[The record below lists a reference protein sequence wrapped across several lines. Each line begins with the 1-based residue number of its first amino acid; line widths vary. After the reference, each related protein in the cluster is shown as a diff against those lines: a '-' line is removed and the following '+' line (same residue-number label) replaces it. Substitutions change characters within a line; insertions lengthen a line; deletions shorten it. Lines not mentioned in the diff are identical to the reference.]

1 MVVRHTFAVKNENYS
16 MKRLYFSAFVAL
28 FCLLATR
35 CAGPRIT
42 NAPKPQESYNKYEDT
57 PLMSYLTIPVN
68 ISVDELTRSLN
79 KSTSGEAL
87 YEDFSFADN
96 NNDGLML
103 SIWKSQPIGL
113 SFYGNTIK
121 YRIPLKIW
129 VKKELLFGA
138 AAEAE
143 GELALNFK
151 TAFRLN
157 ADWTIATQTE
167 VEWHE
172 WIARPVLKTGLG
184 SISVETIANAALNRS
199 KRSLAQALDQY
210 VAEEI
215 NLRPYVQSAWNA
227 IQEPVLLDE
236 QYRMWTK
243 TTPVSI
249 SMTPIQTDG
258 NAIQAKIAIQCMND
272 VTFGKE
278 PAFRANSA
286 LPALTLVDDV
296 PNEFMMQ
303 FAAEVPFPEAEQL
316 ARESMVGQVFESG
329 SKKVKVEDV
338 RLWGSNDKV
347 VVNTR
352 LSGSFN
358 GEIYFIGKPEFNALD
373 NTIEVR
379 DLDFH
384 VDTRNTLLRSASWLF
399 KGTIKK
405 KMASAM
411 SFPLADNIG
420 AVRSSAQEAL
430 TNYEIQPGIILNG
443 LLDSV
448 GVQQVRVT
456 PAGIRTDLFSKGKVS
471 VDVKGLY

>member
-1 MVVRHTFAVKNENYS
+1 MNRFYTP
-16 MKRLYFSAFVAL
+16 AL
-28 FCLLATR
+28 GFLLCILTLG
-35 CAGPRIT
+35 CAAPKIT

-57 PLMSYLTIPVN
+57 PLLSYLTVPVL
-68 ISVDELTRSLN
+68 ITVDDLVYSLN

-87 YEDFSFADN
+87 YEDFSYTDN

-103 SIWKSQPIGL
+103 SIWKSRDISL

-129 VKKELLFGA
+129 VKKDLLFGA

-151 TAFRLN
+151 TTYRLN

-172 WIARPVLKTGLG
+172 WMTRPVLKTGLG
-184 SISVETIANAALNRS
+184 SISVETIANVALNRS
-199 KRSLAQALDQY
+199 KRAIAQALDEY
-210 VAEEI
+210 VSEEI
-215 NLRPYVQSAWNA
+215 NLRPYIQSAWNA

-236 QYRMWTK
+236 QYQMWTK

-249 SMTPIQTDG
+249 SMTPIQTVG
-258 NAIQAKIAIQCMND
+258 NAIQAKIAIECLND

-278 PAFRANSA
+278 PVFRPNSV
-286 LPALTLVDDV
+286 LPGLTLVDDV
-296 PNEFMMQ
+296 PEEFMMQ
-303 FAAEVPFPEAEQL
+303 FAAEVPFSEAERL
-316 ARESMVGQVFESG
+316 AREAMAGQTFESG
-329 SKKVKVEDV
+329 KKKVKIEDV
-338 RLWGSNDKV
+338 RLWGSDDRV

-358 GEIYFIGKPEFNALD
+358 GEIYFIGKPQFNAMD
-373 NTIEVR
+373 NAVEVK

-384 VDTRNTLLRSASWLF
+384 VDTKNTLLRSASWLF
-399 KGTIKK
+399 KGPIRK
-405 KMASAM
+405 KMAAAM
-411 SFPLADNIG
+411 TFPLAENIG

-430 TNYEIQPGIILNG
+430 TNYEIQPGILLNG
-443 LLDSV
+443 RLDSV

-456 PAGIRTDLFSKGKVS
+456 PAGIRADLFSKGKVG
-471 VDVKGLY
+471 VDVKGL

>member
-1 MVVRHTFAVKNENYS
+1 MIARHTFAVKNENYS
-16 MKRLYFSAFVAL
+16 MKRLYISAFVAL
-28 FCLLATR
+28 ICLLTTR

-42 NAPKPQESYNKYEDT
+42 NAPKPPESYSKYEDT
-57 PLMSYLTIPVN
+57 PLLSYLTVPVN
-68 ISVDELTRSLN
+68 IGVDELTRSLN
-79 KSTSGEAL
+79 RSTSGEAL
-87 YEDFSFADN
+87 YEDFSFTDN

-103 SIWKSQPIGL
+103 SIWKSQNISL

-129 VKKELLFGA
+129 VKKDLLFGA

-151 TAFRLN
+151 TTYKLN
-157 ADWTIATQTE
+157 TDWTIGTETE

-172 WIARPVLKTGLG
+172 WLARPVLKTGLG
-184 SISVETIANAALNRS
+184 SISVETVANVALNRS
-199 KRSLAQALDQY
+199 KRAIAKALDEY

-215 NLRPYVQSAWNA
+215 NLQPYVQAAWNA
-227 IQEPVLLDE
+227 VQDPVLLDE
-236 QYRMWTK
+236 QYQMWTK
-243 TTPVSI
+243 TTPLSI
-249 SMTPIQTDG
+249 SMTPIQTVG
-258 NAIQAKIAIQCMND
+258 NAIQAKIAIECMND

-278 PAFRANSA
+278 PSFRPNSV

-296 PNEFMMQ
+296 PEEFVMQ
-303 FAAEVPFPEAEQL
+303 FAAEVPFSEAERL
-316 ARESMVGQVFESG
+316 ARAAMTGQIFESG
-329 SKKVKVEDV
+329 KNKVKIEDI

-358 GEIYFIGKPEFNALD
+358 GEIYFIGKPEFNAAD
-373 NTIEVR
+373 NTIEVK

-384 VDTRNTLLRSASWLF
+384 IDTKNTLLRSASWLF
-399 KGTIKK
+399 KGPIRK

-411 SFPLADNIG
+411 EFPLAENIG
-420 AVRSSAQEAL
+420 AVKSSAQASL
-430 TNYEIQPGIILNG
+430 SGYEIQPGIILNG

-456 PAGIRTDLFSKGKVS
+456 PAGIRADLFSKGKVG
-471 VDVKGLY
+471 VDVKGL

>member
-1 MVVRHTFAVKNENYS
+1 MNRFYTP
-16 MKRLYFSAFVAL
+16 AL
-28 FCLLATR
+28 GFLLCILTLG
-35 CAGPRIT
+35 CAAPKIT

-57 PLMSYLTIPVN
+57 PLLSYLTVPVL
-68 ISVDELTRSLN
+68 ITVDDLVYSLN
-79 KSTSGEAL
+79 RSTSGEAL
-87 YEDFSFADN
+87 YEDFSYTDN

-103 SIWKSQPIGL
+103 SIWKSRDISL

-129 VKKELLFGA
+129 VKKDLLFGA

-151 TAFRLN
+151 TTYRLN

-172 WIARPVLKTGLG
+172 WMTRPVLKTGLG
-184 SISVETIANAALNRS
+184 SISVETIANVALNRS
-199 KRSLAQALDQY
+199 KRAIAQALDEY
-210 VAEEI
+210 VSEEI
-215 NLRPYVQSAWNA
+215 NLRPYIQSAWNA

-236 QYRMWTK
+236 QYQMWTK

-249 SMTPIQTDG
+249 SMTPIQTVG
-258 NAIQAKIAIQCMND
+258 NAIQAKIAIECLND

-278 PAFRANSA
+278 PVFRPNSV
-286 LPALTLVDDV
+286 LPGLTLVDDV
-296 PNEFMMQ
+296 PEEFMMQ
-303 FAAEVPFPEAEQL
+303 FAAEVPFSEAERL
-316 ARESMVGQVFESG
+316 AREAMAGQTFESG
-329 SKKVKVEDV
+329 KKKVKIEDV
-338 RLWGSNDKV
+338 RLWGSDDRV

-358 GEIYFIGKPEFNALD
+358 GEIYFIGKPQFNAMD
-373 NTIEVR
+373 NAVEVK

-384 VDTRNTLLRSASWLF
+384 VDTKNTLLRSASWLF
-399 KGTIKK
+399 KGPIRK
-405 KMASAM
+405 KMAAAM
-411 SFPLADNIG
+411 TFPLAENIG

-430 TNYEIQPGIILNG
+430 TNYEIQPGILLNG
-443 LLDSV
+443 RLDSV

-456 PAGIRTDLFSKGKVS
+456 PAGIRADLFSKGKVG
-471 VDVKGLY
+471 VDVKGL

>member
-1 MVVRHTFAVKNENYS
+1 MNRFYTP
-16 MKRLYFSAFVAL
+16 AL
-28 FCLLATR
+28 GFLLCILTLG
-35 CAGPRIT
+35 CAAPKIT

-57 PLMSYLTIPVN
+57 PLLSYLTVPVL
-68 ISVDELTRSLN
+68 ITVDDLIYSLN
-79 KSTSGEAL
+79 RSTSGEAL
-87 YEDFSFADN
+87 YEDFSYTDN

-103 SIWKSQPIGL
+103 SIWKSRDISL

-129 VKKELLFGA
+129 VKKDLLFGA

-151 TAFRLN
+151 TTYRLN

-172 WIARPVLKTGLG
+172 WMTRPVLKTGLG
-184 SISVETIANAALNRS
+184 SISVETIANVALNRS
-199 KRSLAQALDQY
+199 KRAIAQALDEY
-210 VAEEI
+210 VSEEI
-215 NLRPYVQSAWNA
+215 NLRPYIQSAWNA

-236 QYRMWTK
+236 QYQMWTK

-249 SMTPIQTDG
+249 SMTPIQTVG
-258 NAIQAKIAIQCMND
+258 NAIQAKIAIECLND

-278 PAFRANSA
+278 PVFRPNSV
-286 LPALTLVDDV
+286 LPGLTLVDDV
-296 PNEFMMQ
+296 PEEFMMQ
-303 FAAEVPFPEAEQL
+303 FAAEVPFSEAERL
-316 ARESMVGQVFESG
+316 AREAMAGQTFESG
-329 SKKVKVEDV
+329 KKKVKIEDV
-338 RLWGSNDKV
+338 RLWGSDDRV

-358 GEIYFIGKPEFNALD
+358 GEIYFIGKPQFNAMD
-373 NTIEVR
+373 NAVEVK

-384 VDTRNTLLRSASWLF
+384 VDTKNTLLRSAYWLF
-399 KGTIKK
+399 KGPIRK
-405 KMASAM
+405 KMAAAM
-411 SFPLADNIG
+411 TFPLAENIG

-430 TNYEIQPGIILNG
+430 TNYEIQPGILLNG
-443 LLDSV
+443 RLDSV

-456 PAGIRTDLFSKGKVS
+456 PAGIRADLFSKGKVG
-471 VDVKGLY
+471 VDVKGL

>member
-1 MVVRHTFAVKNENYS
+1 
-16 MKRLYFSAFVAL
+16 
-28 FCLLATR
+28 
-35 CAGPRIT
+35 
-42 NAPKPQESYNKYEDT
+42 PKPQESYNKYEDT
-57 PLMSYLTIPVN
+57 PLLSYLTIPVL
-68 ISVDELTRSLN
+68 ITVDDLVYSLN

-87 YEDFSFADN
+87 YEDFSYSDN

-103 SIWKSQPIGL
+103 SIWKSKNISL

-129 VKKELLFGA
+129 VKKDLLFGA

-151 TAFRLN
+151 TTYRLN
-157 ADWTIATQTE
+157 TDWTITTQTE

-172 WIARPVLKTGLG
+172 WLTRPVLKTGLG
-184 SISVETIANAALNRS
+184 SISVETIANVALNRS
-199 KRSLAQALDQY
+199 KRALAQALDEY
-210 VAEEI
+210 VSQEI

-236 QYRMWTK
+236 QYQMWTK
-243 TTPVSI
+243 TTPLSI
-249 SMTPIQTDG
+249 SMTPIQTVG
-258 NAIQAKIAIQCMND
+258 NAIQAKIAIECMND
-272 VTFGKE
+272 VTFGKQ
-278 PAFRANSA
+278 PAFRSNSI
-286 LPALTLVDDV
+286 LPGLTLVDDV
-296 PNEFMMQ
+296 PEEFMMQ
-303 FAAEVPFPEAEQL
+303 FAAEVPFPEAERL
-316 ARESMVGQVFESG
+316 AREAMAGQTFESG
-329 SKKVKVEDV
+329 KKKVKIEDV
-338 RLWGSNDKV
+338 RLWGSDDKV

-358 GEIYFIGKPEFNALD
+358 GEIYFIGKPEFNPID
-373 NTIEVR
+373 NSLEVK

-399 KGTIKK
+399 KGSIRK

-411 SFPLADNIG
+411 TFPLAENIG

-430 TNYEIQPGIILNG
+430 TNYEIQPGILLNG
-443 LLDSV
+443 RLDSV

-456 PAGIRTDLFSKGKVS
+456 PAGIRADLFSKG
-471 VDVKGLY
+471 

>member
-1 MVVRHTFAVKNENYS
+1 MNRFYTP
-16 MKRLYFSAFVAL
+16 AL
-28 FCLLATR
+28 GFLLCILTLG
-35 CAGPRIT
+35 CAAPKIT

-57 PLMSYLTIPVN
+57 PLLSYLTVPVL
-68 ISVDELTRSLN
+68 ITVDDLVYSLN
-79 KSTSGEAL
+79 RSTSGEAL
-87 YEDFSFADN
+87 YEDFSYTDN

-103 SIWKSQPIGL
+103 SIWKSRDISL

-129 VKKELLFGA
+129 VKKDLLFGA

-151 TAFRLN
+151 TTYRLN

-172 WIARPVLKTGLG
+172 WMTRPVLKTGLG
-184 SISVETIANAALNRS
+184 SISVETIANVALNRS
-199 KRSLAQALDQY
+199 KRAIAQALDEY
-210 VAEEI
+210 VSEEI
-215 NLRPYVQSAWNA
+215 NLRPYIQSAWNA

-236 QYRMWTK
+236 QYQMWTK

-249 SMTPIQTDG
+249 SMTPIQTVG
-258 NAIQAKIAIQCMND
+258 NAIQAKIAIECLND

-278 PAFRANSA
+278 PVFRPNSV
-286 LPALTLVDDV
+286 LPGLTLVDDV
-296 PNEFMMQ
+296 PEEFMMQ
-303 FAAEVPFPEAEQL
+303 FAAEVPFSEAERL
-316 ARESMVGQVFESG
+316 AREAMAGQTFESG
-329 SKKVKVEDV
+329 KKKVKIEDV
-338 RLWGSNDKV
+338 RLWGSDDRV

-358 GEIYFIGKPEFNALD
+358 GEIYFIGKPQFNAMD
-373 NTIEVR
+373 NAVEVK

-384 VDTRNTLLRSASWLF
+384 VDTKNTLLRSASWLF
-399 KGTIKK
+399 KGPIRK
-405 KMASAM
+405 KMAAAM
-411 SFPLADNIG
+411 KFPLAENIG

-430 TNYEIQPGIILNG
+430 TNYEIQPGILLNG
-443 LLDSV
+443 RLDSV

-456 PAGIRTDLFSKGKVS
+456 PAGIRADLFSKGKVG
-471 VDVKGLY
+471 VDVKGL

>member
-1 MVVRHTFAVKNENYS
+1 MN
-16 MKRLYFSAFVAL
+16 RLYIPVLAILVCL
-28 FCLLATR
+28 FTVR
-35 CAGPRIT
+35 CATSKIT

-57 PLMSYLTIPVN
+57 PLLSYLTIPVL
-68 ISVDELTRSLN
+68 ITVDDLVYSLN

-87 YEDFSFADN
+87 YEDFSYSDN

-103 SIWKSQPIGL
+103 SIWKSQNISL

-129 VKKELLFGA
+129 LKKDLLFGA

-151 TAFRLN
+151 TTYRLN
-157 ADWTIATQTE
+157 TDWTITTQTE

-172 WIARPVLKTGLG
+172 WITRPVLKTGLG
-184 SISVETIANAALNRS
+184 SISVETIANVALNRS
-199 KRSLAQALDQY
+199 KRALAQALDEY
-210 VAEEI
+210 VSQEI

-236 QYRMWTK
+236 QYKMWTK
-243 TTPVSI
+243 TTPLSI
-249 SMTPIQTDG
+249 SMTPIQTVG
-258 NAIQAKIAIQCMND
+258 NAIQAKIAIECMND

-278 PAFRANSA
+278 PAFRSNSI
-286 LPALTLVDDV
+286 LPGLTLVDDV
-296 PNEFMMQ
+296 PEEFMMQ
-303 FAAEVPFPEAEQL
+303 FAAEVPFPEAERL
-316 ARESMVGQVFESG
+316 AREAMAGQTFESG
-329 SKKVKVEDV
+329 KKKVKIEDV
-338 RLWGSNDKV
+338 RLWGSDDKV

-358 GEIYFIGKPEFNALD
+358 GEIYFIGKPEFNPID
-373 NTIEVR
+373 NSLEVK

-399 KGTIKK
+399 KGPIRK

-411 SFPLADNIG
+411 TFPLAENIG

-430 TNYEIQPGIILNG
+430 TNYEIQPGILLNG
-443 LLDSV
+443 RLDSV

-456 PAGIRTDLFSKGKVS
+456 PAGIRADLFSKGKVG
-471 VDVKGLY
+471 VDVKGL

>member
-1 MVVRHTFAVKNENYS
+1 MNRFYTP
-16 MKRLYFSAFVAL
+16 AL
-28 FCLLATR
+28 GFLLCILTLG
-35 CAGPRIT
+35 CAAPKIT

-57 PLMSYLTIPVN
+57 PLLSYLTVPVL
-68 ISVDELTRSLN
+68 ITVDDLVYSLN
-79 KSTSGEAL
+79 RSTSGEAL
-87 YEDFSFADN
+87 YEDFSYTDN

-103 SIWKSQPIGL
+103 SIWKSRDISL

-129 VKKELLFGA
+129 VKKDLLFGA

-151 TAFRLN
+151 TTYRLN

-172 WIARPVLKTGLG
+172 WMARPVLKTGLG
-184 SISVETIANAALNRS
+184 SISVETIANVALNRS
-199 KRSLAQALDQY
+199 KRAIAQALDEY
-210 VAEEI
+210 VSEEI
-215 NLRPYVQSAWNA
+215 NLRPYIQSAWNA

-236 QYRMWTK
+236 QYQMWTK

-249 SMTPIQTDG
+249 SMTPIQTVG
-258 NAIQAKIAIQCMND
+258 NAIQAKIAIECLND

-278 PAFRANSA
+278 PVFRPNSV
-286 LPALTLVDDV
+286 LPGLTLVDDV
-296 PNEFMMQ
+296 PEEFMMQ
-303 FAAEVPFPEAEQL
+303 FAAEVPFSEAERL
-316 ARESMVGQVFESG
+316 AREAMAGQTFESG
-329 SKKVKVEDV
+329 KKKVKIEDV
-338 RLWGSNDKV
+338 RLWGSDDRV

-358 GEIYFIGKPEFNALD
+358 GEIYFIGKPQFNAMD
-373 NTIEVR
+373 NAVEVK

-384 VDTRNTLLRSASWLF
+384 VDTKNTLLRSASWLF
-399 KGTIKK
+399 KGPIRK
-405 KMASAM
+405 KMAAAM
-411 SFPLADNIG
+411 TFPLAENIG

-430 TNYEIQPGIILNG
+430 TNYEIQPGILLNG
-443 LLDSV
+443 RLDSV

-456 PAGIRTDLFSKGKVS
+456 PAGIRADLFSKGKVG
-471 VDVKGLY
+471 VDVKGL

>member
-1 MVVRHTFAVKNENYS
+1 
-16 MKRLYFSAFVAL
+16 
-28 FCLLATR
+28 
-35 CAGPRIT
+35 
-42 NAPKPQESYNKYEDT
+42 
-57 PLMSYLTIPVN
+57 
-68 ISVDELTRSLN
+68 
-79 KSTSGEAL
+79 
-87 YEDFSFADN
+87 
-96 NNDGLML
+96 
-103 SIWKSQPIGL
+103 
-113 SFYGNTIK
+113 
-121 YRIPLKIW
+121 
-129 VKKELLFGA
+129 
-138 AAEAE
+138 
-143 GELALNFK
+143 
-151 TAFRLN
+151 
-157 ADWTIATQTE
+157 
-167 VEWHE
+167 
-172 WIARPVLKTGLG
+172 
-184 SISVETIANAALNRS
+184 VETIANAALNRS